1 MKGGSFMANTEIFL
15 RNIFGTTR
23 PNIRPLVLA
32 LNITNDLLFEQHISM
47 SDIKATKHIYPDVA
61 RLLHKKPE
69 TVYKSVIRLAHRC
82 WDALVEQDLVL
93 SYLGRSMKQEP
104 DPSVFITY
112 LAVYIQSDIPFFE
125 FKVAAAQQTAPGFSS
140 NGFYIPGRI
149 DHISCLSRVYGHFGT

>member
-1 MKGGSFMANTEIFL
+1 MANTEIFL

-93 SYLGRSMKQEP
+93 SYPRVWPLWNVKARTFVTIADNAWIGVGTSTPRS
-104 DPSVFITY
+104 ST
-112 LAVYIQSDIPFFE
+112 
-125 FKVAAAQQTAPGFSS
+125 PGKNQHSIFLTRMM
-140 NGFYIPGRI
+140 F
-149 DHISCLSRVYGHFGT
+149 

>member
-1 MKGGSFMANTEIFL
+1 MANTEIFL

-69 TVYKSVIRLAHRC
+69 TVYKSVIYAWRIAAGMHLWNKIWFFLI
-82 WDALVEQDLVL
+82 WDAL
-93 SYLGRSMKQEP
+93 
-104 DPSVFITY
+104 
-112 LAVYIQSDIPFFE
+112 
-125 FKVAAAQQTAPGFSS
+125 
-140 NGFYIPGRI
+140 
-149 DHISCLSRVYGHFGT
+149 

>member
-1 MKGGSFMANTEIFL
+1 MANTEIFL

-69 TVYKSVIRLAHRC
+69 TVYKSVTLVFFSETRLTYSECLIFRLNRLQSCCCATN
-82 WDALVEQDLVL
+82 
-93 SYLGRSMKQEP
+93 RSWFLKQWLLHPRP
-104 DPSVFITY
+104 D
-112 LAVYIQSDIPFFE
+112 
-125 FKVAAAQQTAPGFSS
+125 
-140 NGFYIPGRI
+140 
-149 DHISCLSRVYGHFGT
+149 

>member
-1 MKGGSFMANTEIFL
+1 MANTEIFL

-61 RLLHKKPE
+61 RLLHKKP
-69 TVYKSVIRLAHRC
+69 
-82 WDALVEQDLVL
+82 
-93 SYLGRSMKQEP
+93 
-104 DPSVFITY
+104 
-112 LAVYIQSDIPFFE
+112 
-125 FKVAAAQQTAPGFSS
+125 GFSS